1 MASSD
6 LGTVYANPNNLTAT
20 ITLKIKRVHLYE
32 FRARQ
37 AIAVWLIKL
46 AGRVMGMG
54 IEVEIVT

>member
-1 MASSD
+1 MATMP
-6 LGTVYANPNNLTAT
+6 GYVNPNALTAS

-46 AGRVMGMG
+46 AGRVIGMG
-54 IEVEIVT
+54 IEVEVVG